1 MKTDR
6 RRDLLKI
13 LREGQPS
20 SQREIVMSLRALGHE
35 VTQATVSRDLREVGA
50 VKVRLGDD
58 LVYRLPDAV
67 PRSPV
72 ADLMARGLVRTLA
85 EFAVDVRPA
94 GSLVVITTA
103 PGHANAVARGIDF
116 AGLESVVGTIAGD
129 DTIFVA
135 TPGAEEAER
144 LSAHWTRG
152 MSAAKAVVP
161 SGAVGT

>member
-1 MKTDR
+1 MKSDR

-13 LREGQPS
+13 LRERQPS
-20 SQREIVMSLRALGHE
+20 SQREIVMNLQALGHE

-50 VKVRLGDD
+50 VKVRMGDG

-72 ADLMARGLVRTLA
+72 ADLMARGLMRTLA
-85 EFAVDVRPA
+85 EFAVDMRPA

-116 AGLESVVGTIAGD
+116 AGLDSVVGTIAGD

-135 TPGAEEAER
+135 TPSAQQAER
-144 LSAHWTRG
+144 LSAEWTRG
-152 MSAAKAVVP
+152 MGAAKAVA
-161 SGAVGT
+161 SSRAGAT